1 MFAKDKYSSKQFLGR
16 RRREKRQLYW
26 EMPSVRWSIII
37 LILGVI
43 FVAISFFCRN
53 CTQWFS
59 GFFQS
64 VGTGLITGWVLYF
77 LSNSREITQNKV
89 ARTIKSLTPLV
100 ECGKRIYQTRLCTEY
115 PKVYSCN
122 GTIDFEEQMYT
133 ALSEAILYVQYFEQC
148 DNAIISREELDV
160 GAVKRSIREL
170 EDGISGEVRQEIA
183 VANISK
189 IIELIAPS
197 LEKIE
202 RKLKNAEIQQS
213 QQRYPI

>member
-1 MFAKDKYSSKQFLGR
+1 MINCKKFMKKIKMRKMKFEEFYEAHSA
-16 RRREKRQLYW
+16 
-26 EMPSVRWSIII
+26 EM
-37 LILGVI
+37 
-43 FVAISFFCRN
+43 
-53 CTQWFS
+53 
-59 GFFQS
+59 
-64 VGTGLITGWVLYF
+64 
-77 LSNSREITQNKV
+77 
-89 ARTIKSLTPLV
+89 V